1 MNGTA
6 AENGAKEHM
15 ETITSLQ
22 NARIKEWTKLHNKK
36 DRDVCGCFLVEGEH
50 LIQEALKE
58 NCVDVIITDQ
68 DCPLSFTNTV
78 MVTPAI
84 MKKLSANVSAVHL
97 IAVCHKKKWEKKE
110 MKRVVLLDG
119 VQDPGNLGTL
129 VRTAQ
134 SFCFDAVICSHACAD
149 LYNEKTVRS
158 TQGAL
163 FHQPVFY
170 EDLNDAITMLQQD
183 HFAII
188 GTSLQSSV
196 PMASIDRQDKMA
208 FVLGNEGNG
217 VSSQILAMCD
227 KNMRIEMSGFESL
240 NVAVAGGI
248 IMYHFRP

>member
-1 MNGTA
+1 
-6 AENGAKEHM
+6 M
-15 ETITSLQ
+15 ESITSLQ
-22 NARIKEWTKLHNKK
+22 NAKIKEWTKLHTKK
-36 DRDVCGCFLVEGEH
+36 GRDASSRFLVEGEH
-50 LIQEALKE
+50 LIEEALKE
-58 NCVDVIITDQ
+58 NCVDTILTDQ
-68 DCPLSFTNTV
+68 HSPFAFPHTV
-78 MVTPAI
+78 LVTPAI
-84 MKKLSANVSAVHL
+84 MKKLSVNVSPVHL
-97 IAVCHKKKWEKKE
+97 IAVCHKKKWERKA

-170 EDLNDAITMLQQD
+170 ADLKDAIATLKEDQ
-183 HFAII
+183 FAII

-196 PMASIDRQDKMA
+196 PMASISLQDQMA

-217 VSSQILAMCD
+217 VSEEILAMCD
-227 KNMRIEMSGFESL
+227 QNLRIEMSGFESL